1 MGKMIS
7 VTFEVDTKIYPMEA
21 IYSAAYTFIDRA
33 YIYLSGNPK
42 GIIRVNFRPKN
53 GAYNFEDIRGEF
65 MNELLSCSLRNQI
78 SEKNHKIREYIVGAA
93 LLGAS
98 GEIPHLDEIE
108 NVNAN
113 KDWED
118 DDSEECDCEDGD
130 YHYDEET
137 DAFKAEGNS
146 WEDDPFGISIPWED
160 KYPTTD
166 TKANESVSV
175 QDLGGTKEVEK
186 SEGEP
191 KQPDLVPGDDGII
204 DVSDEELAKYAKPWD
219 KQ

>member
-7 VTFEVDTKIYPMEA
+7 TTFEVDTKIYPMEA

-42 GIIRVNFRPKN
+42 GLIRVNFKPKST
-53 GAYNFEDIRGEF
+53 AYNFEDVRGEF

-108 NVNAN
+108 NEGSTSDN
-113 KDWED
+113 DDED
-118 DDSEECDCEDGD
+118 DCDCECECDDD

-137 DAFKAEGNS
+137 DAFKPENNS
-146 WEDDPFGISIPWED
+146 WEDDPFGIAIPWEE
-160 KYPTTD
+160 KYTAPSQAEE
-166 TKANESVSV
+166 KPKEES
-175 QDLGGTKEVEK
+175 QTRMQEQPKNT
-186 SEGEP
+186 EP
-191 KQPDLVPGDDGII
+191 ELVPGEDGVI
-204 DVSDEELAKYAKPWD
+204 DVPEEELAKYAKPWD
-219 KQ
+219 K